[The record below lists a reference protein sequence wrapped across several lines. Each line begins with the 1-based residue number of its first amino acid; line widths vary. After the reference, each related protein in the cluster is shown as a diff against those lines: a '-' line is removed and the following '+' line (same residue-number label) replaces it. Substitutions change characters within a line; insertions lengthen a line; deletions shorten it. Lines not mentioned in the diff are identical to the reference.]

1 MPQLLLTLTC
11 IALIAIWL
19 FRGVPLAATPR
30 GGPLQ
35 EAWIAFCISGLPML
49 LVGGVA
55 YSQPEAIVGK
65 GQLKFLLV
73 SNTLAVTGSAMAVC
87 FFGALGLRLAFAR
100 PSPFS
105 PEQRE
110 GKRLYRCH
118 LGGFQFLYPKAW
130 RMSREG
136 LLTYVFAARNP
147 TLGVLRVSRVYHD
160 SSMAREFVDVL
171 ADVGLDAEALL
182 LDRAQQK
189 LGEPSLCYA
198 SERDYDPERD
208 KGRWLEPPKVLER
221 RFWVLD
227 RALVLFVID
236 YVYPSG
242 LEGPELEAE
251 LRAVEELVEQL
262 WVSRQ
267 VVADPG

>member
-19 FRGVPLAATPR
+19 FRGVPLATTPR
-30 GGPLQ
+30 AGPLG
-35 EAWIAFCISGLPML
+35 ELWIAFCISGLPMI

-55 YSQPEAIVGK
+55 YSQPEAIVGQ

-87 FFGALGLRLAFAR
+87 FFGALGLRLALAR

-110 GKRLYRCH
+110 GKRVYRCH

-130 RMSREG
+130 RMKREG
-136 LLTYVFAARNP
+136 VLTYVFAAKP
-147 TLGVLRVSRVYHD
+147 ALGVLRVSRVYHD
-160 SSMAREFVDVL
+160 SSLAREFVGVL
-171 ADVGLDAEALL
+171 ADAGLDGELFT
-182 LDRAQQK
+182 LDRALYEQ
-189 LGEPSLCYA
+189 GEPSLCYL
-198 SERDYDPERD
+198 SERPFDPERD
-208 KGRWLEPPKVLER
+208 EGYWENPGEVLTR
-221 RFWVLD
+221 RVWALD

-236 YVYPSG
+236 YVHPNQ

-251 LRAVEELVEQL
+251 LRAVEALVEQL
-262 WVSRQ
+262 WVSRK
-267 VVADPG
+267 VVRDPG